1 MLTEAAQSRLALVLL
16 LGVFA
21 ASLLGLGW
29 FAWQSPQSRVLSPE
43 PAAEWICYPVP
54 VSVASVGDGVTR
66 HAVFVRRFEL
76 TGSSAWARLRLRT
89 FGGCSVQLNGAPV
102 ALPEV
107 EFATSLRTCDLR
119 EGLPIGANELRVEV
133 SNEDGPPV
141 LWLHLEGPEWSVASD
156 DQWKVEIDGA
166 AMSAARRACQVPVV
180 RGGNPAAGGPQTLAS
195 LRICLPAVLVFLL
208 LSTGGWLLLGVA
220 VRRQVTLR
228 YFGRPLAPLGVG
240 LAMTVVLWVALFVHN
255 TFVAPPFPTGF
266 DVQGHLAYIQFV
278 QQHKALPL
286 ATDGWEMYQPPLY
299 YVLAAGLL
307 GACGLAATDVGA
319 AAFLRLLGLAIGLTQ
334 LVLVAGCLH
343 RIFPGK
349 PRRQV
354 AGMTV
359 ATFLPAH
366 LYLSHYV
373 TNEALATTLATAAIF
388 VCLGVLADERPS
400 PARHALLGLCL
411 GAALL
416 TKLTAIVVTGVVLL
430 VLAGRLVARRER
442 RPLTWIGSVGVVLV
456 VTTLVCGGHYAR
468 VWANF
473 GTPMV
478 SNFDRASGFR
488 FWQDPGYA
496 DTAYLVRFGRSLTD
510 PFFSA
515 LHSLPDGLYS
525 TLWGDGLCGGA
536 SSWTGRPPWNYDL
549 MAAGYLL
556 ALVPT
561 LAILVGFVAA
571 LFELVRRPR
580 AKWFLLLGVSGGL
593 CVALLFQF
601 LRYPYYGHVKAI
613 YLLGGMAPLCAFAG
627 SGADLLARL
636 GRVAAVIVAVLLG
649 TWAVTAYAAYWIPAG
664 GAIAQNWEGRKWL
677 GHNEPAQAERCF
689 RKAVAADPHS
699 VPARL
704 SLVEL
709 LLRRGALTEAR
720 GLIEGVLAD
729 DPDNADAL
737 LRRAILKFAAKH
749 VDAALA
755 HLRRASEVAPDHPT
769 VFPTLGGILMHQ
781 QQFEKAIAAYRQALR
796 VQPSS
801 PSNHANLGQLLVRT
815 GRVAEGMAQYRHA
828 LALRPD
834 HVSWNAELAWI
845 LATQEDARIRDPD
858 SALRLA
864 QKACRLTEDRDAASL
879 QALAAAQA
887 AGGHYADALTT
898 ARRAEK
904 VARIQG
910 RLDLTEQAEAQIRCY
925 EKGTPFRPS
934 ARVQLVAYPPVLPRT
949 AGAAGNH

>member
-1 MLTEAAQSRLALVLL
+1 MLTESAQSRLALVLL
-16 LGVFA
+16 VGVPA
-21 ASLLGLGW
+21 AAMLGLGW
-29 FAWQSPQSRVLSPE
+29 FAWQGPQSRFLFPD
-43 PAAEWICYPVP
+43 PAAEWICYPAP
-54 VSVASVGDGVTR
+54 ISVAPVGDGVAR
-66 HAVFVRRFEL
+66 QAVFIRRFEV
-76 TGSSAWARLRLRT
+76 TGSAAWARLRVRT

-102 ALPEV
+102 TLPEV

-119 EGLPIGANELRVEV
+119 EGLLVGTNELRVDV
-133 SNEDGPPV
+133 SNDDGPPV
-141 LWLHLEGPEWSVASD
+141 LWLHLDGLEWSVASD
-156 DQWKVEIDGA
+156 DHWNVEIDGA
-166 AMSAARRACQVPVV
+166 TVCAARPARLAPVV
-180 RGGNPAAGGPQTLAS
+180 RGGNPAAGGPQTLTS
-195 LRICLPAVLVFLL
+195 LWNCLPAVLLFLF
-208 LSTGGWLLLGVA
+208 LSIFAWLLLGVA
-220 VRRQVTLR
+220 VRRRVTLR
-228 YFGRPLAPLGVG
+228 FFGRPLAPLGVG
-240 LAMTVVLWVALFVHN
+240 LAMAVVLWVALFIHN
-255 TFVAPPFPTGF
+255 TFVALPFPTGF

-307 GACGLAATDVGA
+307 GTCSLAAADVSA
-319 AAFLRLLGLAIGLTQ
+319 AAVLRLLGLAIGLAQ

-343 RIFPGK
+343 RIFPGQ

-366 LYLSHYV
+366 IYLCNYV
-373 TNEALATTLATAAIF
+373 TNEALATTLATAAIL
-388 VCLGVLADERPS
+388 VCLGILADERPS

-416 TKLTAIVVTGVVLL
+416 TKLTAIVVTGVVLP
-430 VLAGRLVARRER
+430 VLAGQLVARRER
-442 RPLTWIGSVGVVLV
+442 RPQAWIGSVGVVVLV
-456 VTTLVCGGHYAR
+456 TALVCGGHYAR

-473 GTPMV
+473 GTPLV
-478 SNFDRASGFR
+478 SNFDRSSGFR
-488 FWQDPGYA
+488 FWQDPGFA

-515 LHSLPDGLYS
+515 VHGLPDGLYS

-556 ALVPT
+556 ALVPS
-561 LAILVGFVAA
+561 LAVVVGLIAA
-571 LFELVRRPR
+571 LIELVRRPR
-580 AKWFLLLGVSGGL
+580 AEWFLLLGVAGGL

-613 YLLGGMAPLCAFAG
+613 YLLSGMVPLCAFAG
-627 SGADLLARL
+627 WGTDLLARL
-636 GRVAAVIVAVLLG
+636 GRVAAVIVTVLLG

-664 GAIAQNWEGRKWL
+664 SAIAQNWEGRKWL
-677 GHNEPAQAERCF
+677 ERNQPAQAERCF
-689 RKAVAADPHS
+689 RKAVVADPHA

-704 SLVEL
+704 SLAEM
-709 LLRRGALTEAR
+709 LLRRGAPTEAR
-720 GLIEGVLAD
+720 GLIEGSLAD

-737 LRRAILKFAAKH
+737 LRRAILRFAAKH

-755 HLRRASEVAPDHPT
+755 DLRRASAVAPDHPT

-781 QQFEKAIAAYRQALR
+781 QQFEEAIAAYRQALR

-801 PSNHANLGQLLVRT
+801 PSDHANLGQLLART
-815 GRVAEGMAQYRHA
+815 GRVAEGLAQYRRA

-834 HVSWNAELAWI
+834 RANWSAELAWI
-845 LATQEDARIRDPD
+845 LATQDDPKIRDPET
-858 SALRLA
+858 ALLQA
-864 QKACRLTEDRDAASL
+864 QDACRLTEDRDAASL

-887 AGGHYADALTT
+887 ACGHFGDALAT
-898 ARRAEK
+898 ARRAVK
-904 VARIQG
+904 VARLQG
-910 RLDLTEQAEAQIRCY
+910 RSDMTERAEAQIRCY
-925 EKGTPFRPS
+925 EQETPFRPS
-934 ARVQLVAYPPVLPRT
+934 ARVQLVPYPPVPPRT
-949 AGAAGNH
+949 EGAAGSH